1 MKCKLC
7 LNNAELRNSHVIPE
21 FLYKP
26 LYDLRHR
33 AMGVHGQG
41 HKKWKYLQKGLR
53 EKLLCQNC
61 EQLLNDSYEKY
72 FHDFWFLNSQIP
84 FKCET
89 DKIYEISGID
99 YTKFKLFHLSILFRA
114 SVSSLPTFTQ
124 VSLGPH
130 EEKIRAML
138 INHDP
143 GMSSDYPIYAY
154 VILKKDGIAVQNLI
168 SQPIRFKSEN
178 NHTIYNI
185 MFGGCSWHYM
195 VSSHQYADFKK
206 VALRSNGTMYLSVA
220 RWEAEPLIQGL
231 KQIFH
236 E

>member
-1 MKCKLC
+1 MKCGLC
-7 LNNAELRNSHVIPE
+7 LKNAELRNSHVIPE
-21 FLYKP
+21 FLYEP
-26 LYDLRHR
+26 LYDSKHR

-41 HKKWKYLQKGLR
+41 HKKWQYLQKGLR

-61 EQLLNDSYEKY
+61 EQLLNDYYEKY
-72 FHDFWFLNSQIP
+72 FHNFWFVNSPIP
-84 FKCET
+84 FECET

-99 YTKFKLFHLSILFRA
+99 YAKFKLFHLSILFRA
-114 SVSSLPTFTQ
+114 SISSLPTFAQ
-124 VSLGPH
+124 VALGPH

-143 GMSSDYPIYAY
+143 GMCSDYQMFAY
-154 VILKKDGIAVQNLI
+154 VVVKKDGSVVQHLI
-168 SQPIRFKSEN
+168 SQPIRFKSDS
-178 NHTIYNI
+178 HTIYNI
-185 MFGGCSWHYM
+185 MFGGCAWHYM

-206 VALRSNGTMYLSVA
+206 VALRSNGTMYLSVE

-231 KQIFH
+231 KKILH

>member
-26 LYDLRHR
+26 LYDSKHR

-41 HKKWKYLQKGLR
+41 HKKWQYLQKGLR

-61 EQLLNDSYEKY
+61 EQLLNDFYERY
-72 FHDFWFLNSQIP
+72 FHEFWFVNSPIP
-84 FKCET
+84 FKFET

-99 YTKFKLFHLSILFRA
+99 YAKFKLFHLSILFRA
-114 SVSSLPTFTQ
+114 SISSLPTFKQ
-124 VSLGPH
+124 VALGLH
-130 EEKIRAML
+130 EDKIRVML
-138 INHDP
+138 LNHNP
-143 GMSSDYPIYAY
+143 GMTSDYQIYAY
-154 VILKKDGIAVQNLI
+154 VVVKKDGSPVQNLI
-168 SQPIRFKSEN
+168 SQPGRSKSN

-185 MFGGCSWHYM
+185 MFGGCEWHYM

-206 VALRSNGTMYLSVA
+206 IALRNNGIIYLSVK

-231 KQIFH
+231 KQIFR